1 MAELTTQEQ
10 TDLATLESK
19 SFQFKFAQQLN
30 LMSSNLNA
38 KIETIQTQVDEFKT
52 VKQVTIF
59 K

>member
-10 TDLATLESK
+10 TDLTTLEGK

-38 KIETIQTQVDEFKT
+38 KIETIQTQVD
-52 VKQVTIF
+52 
-59 K
+59 